1 MQHGPAI
8 RNKIGPRASRA
19 RRFGIA
25 ALCGATLLGG
35 CALPGYDI
43 NADES
48 DAWYDL
54 GGEARARWPG
64 GEPAEGIDY
73 EPRVVLI
80 TPALIRHMRQES
92 ASQVL
97 GPEVQALASTP
108 DVVNYQVGPGDV
120 LQVIVFGHPE
130 LTNPAGTTSGD
141 LLTGQLVSA
150 EGTIYYP
157 YVGELDVEGLTLG
170 QIREQIASGLTDY
183 IRQPQ
188 VDVRVREFRSQRVY
202 ISGDIAR
209 PCTVPITDVP
219 LTVVQA
225 LSQCGTL
232 SGPRTTEEGP
242 IGIQNVVLFR
252 DGETVPLDL
261 NQVYR
266 AGKPVPLEPG
276 DRLLVDD
283 SANRIFMVG
292 EFANQVALPYSTG
305 GMMLSDAIADAGGLS
320 LATADASR
328 IYVIRGFVEAR
339 PGADGGVQTTL
350 RPKVFHLDAS
360 SVNALLLANQFK
372 LEPRDVVFAAPA
384 SLVNLNRA
392 LALLTPSLD
401 ILFRSFLIYDRGT
414 RP

>member
-1 MQHGPAI
+1 MQ
-8 RNKIGPRASRA
+8 NKIEHRSSIVRCLGMAIVLCSAAVAS
-19 RRFGIA
+19 
-25 ALCGATLLGG
+25 G

-43 NADES
+43 NADDSE
-48 DAWYDL
+48 AWYEFGDD
-54 GGEARARWPG
+54 ARATWPA
-64 GEPAEGIDY
+64 GEPPEDINY
-73 EPRVVLI
+73 EPRVVPI
-80 TPALIRHMRQES
+80 TPALIRHMREES
-92 ASQVL
+92 AAETLEPEARSVASM
-97 GPEVQALASTP
+97 PEVV
-108 DVVNYQVGPGDV
+108 DYRVGPGDV

-141 LLTGQLVSA
+141 TLTGQLVSA

-209 PCTVPITDVP
+209 PCTIPITDVP

-232 SGPRTTEEGP
+232 SGARSAEEDAV
-242 IGIQNVVLFR
+242 GIQNVVLFR
-252 DGETVPLDL
+252 DGEAVPLDL
-261 NQVYR
+261 NEVYR
-266 AGKPVPLEPG
+266 TGKPVPLQPG

-292 EFANQVALPYSTG
+292 EFAEQVALPYSTG

-320 LATADASR
+320 LATADASS

-372 LEPRDVVFAAPA
+372 LESRDVVFAAPA

-392 LALLTPSLD
+392 LALITPSLD
-401 ILFRSFLIYDRGT
+401 VLFRSFLIYDRGT